1 MIDKRIYDLD
11 YIRELQARYK
21 TDYYTLLHINAGNLW
36 SFMETYVKVARKSIF
51 YNFFHDKDL
60 NIY

>member
-21 TDYYTLLHINAGNLW
+21 TDYYTR
-36 SFMETYVKVARKSIF
+36 STQKCR
-51 YNFFHDKDL
+51 
-60 NIY
+60 